1 MSNPDNSISLDN
13 PLYKH
18 LSELVILWA
27 ISEQNELTGYQIQ
40 KTYLIKHSHRILKK
54 LAEKSL
60 LKEREDTQSGRLQK
74 KYKITTKGKECLS
87 ELITEWEDKFVGMKS
102 ILRIINPDMN
112 SDANIRKQKFEKIS
126 EELEKRK
133 NKDDFIDYLDNY
145 MNYLTIINNR
155 SYSFK
160 KSLNF
165 IIKDI
170 NQSENFQ
177 PKNYIEDIY
186 EILSKI
192 TTLFEVNLPEKISDL
207 NALLK
212 QIKSINGIFSPF
224 GGKKKEINPK

>member
-27 ISEQNELTGYQIQ
+27 ISEQSELTGYQIQ
-40 KTYLIKHSHRILKK
+40 KTYQIKHSHRILKK
-54 LAEKSL
+54 LAEKNYL
-60 LKEREDTQSGRLQK
+60 QEREDTQSGRLQK
-74 KYKITTKGKECLS
+74 KYKITTKGKVRLFS
-87 ELITEWEDKFVGMKS
+87 LITEWEDKFIGMNS
-102 ILRIINPDMN
+102 ILNIINPKRD
-112 SDANIRKQKFEKIS
+112 SDVNTKTQNFEKIS
-126 EELEKRK
+126 NELKNRK
-133 NKDDFIDYLDNY
+133 NKDDFIDYMDNY
-145 MNYLTIINNR
+145 LNYLTIINNR

-170 NQSENFQ
+170 NQSETFQ

-192 TTLFEVNLPEKISDL
+192 TTLFEVNMPEEISDL

-212 QIKSINGIFSPF
+212 QVKSINGIFSPF
-224 GGKKKEINPK
+224 GGKKKVA

>member
-1 MSNPDNSISLDN
+1 MSNPDKSISLDT

-27 ISEQNELTGYQIQ
+27 ISEQSELTGYQIQ
-40 KTYLIKHSHRILKK
+40 KTYRIKHSHRILKK

-60 LKEREDTQSGRLQK
+60 LMEREDTQSGRLQK
-74 KYKITTKGKECLS
+74 KYKITTRGKEHLS
-87 ELITEWEDKFVGMKS
+87 ELITEWEGKFIGMNS
-102 ILRIINPDMN
+102 ILNIINPKRD
-112 SDANIRKQKFEKIS
+112 SEVNIGKQKFEKIS
-126 EELEKRK
+126 DELKNRK
-133 NKDDFIDYLDNY
+133 NKDDFTDYLDNY
-145 MNYLTIINNR
+145 LNYLTIINNR

-170 NQSENFQ
+170 NQSEIFQ

-192 TTLFEVNLPEKISDL
+192 TTLFEVNMPEEISDL

-224 GGKKKEINPK
+224 GGKKKVA